1 MKKNLMAI
9 RIVIISIL
17 ILFNFVAYAQE
28 NRQSAIDQER
38 GIVPIASEQN
48 KMLIQT
54 LEKLKNSLATDMESF
69 SKVNE
74 RYFSNFNKG
83 NQMALDKV
91 IEQMNAQNNR
101 LEGTN
106 SIFKSELIPA
116 IEQKMDKINS
126 KVDELFKNLEAQNN
140 LQAEKLSR
148 LVDILKTF
156 AVEQGKIDQALQ
168 EMGESVATQETIL
181 NTQRRISEAL
191 KDLRRKANVNISRS
205 DDILKK
211 IKKRR

>member
-1 MKKNLMAI
+1 MEKNLMAI

-54 LEKLKNSLATDMESF
+54 LEKLRNSLATDMKSF
-69 SKVNE
+69 HKVNE

-83 NQMALDKV
+83 NQTALDKV

-101 LEGTN
+101 LEDTN

-116 IEQKMDKINS
+116 IEQDMDKINS
-126 KVDELFKNLEAQNN
+126 RVDKLAEDMKASYGLQN
-140 LQAEKLSR
+140 EKLSR
-148 LVDILKTF
+148 LIDILKSF
-156 AVEQGKIDQALQ
+156 AIEQGKIDQVLQ
-168 EMGESVATQETIL
+168 NLSNNHSQERIL
-181 NTQRRISEAL
+181 QNQKQITEGL

-211 IKKRR
+211 LKRGQ

>member
-1 MKKNLMAI
+1 M
-9 RIVIISIL
+9 
-17 ILFNFVAYAQE
+17 AYAQE
-28 NRQSAIDQER
+28 NRQSAIDQDR

-54 LEKLKNSLATDMESF
+54 LEKLKNSLAIDMESF
-69 SKVNE
+69 SKVNV
-74 RYFSNFNKG
+74 RSFSNFNKG
-83 NQMALDKV
+83 NQTALGKV

-101 LEGTN
+101 LEDTN

-116 IEQKMDKINS
+116 IENEMGKINS
-126 KVDELFKNLEAQNN
+126 RVDKLAAQSN
-140 LQAEKLSR
+140 LQSEKLSR
-148 LVDILKTF
+148 LVDILKSF
-156 AVEQGKIDQALQ
+156 AVEQSKIDQALQ
-168 EMGESVATQETIL
+168 EVLESVATQETIL

-211 IKKRR
+211 IKKR

>member
-48 KMLIQT
+48 KMLIQI
-54 LEKLKNSLATDMESF
+54 LEQLKNSLATDMESF

-91 IEQMNAQNNR
+91 IEQMNAQNKR
-101 LEGTN
+101 LEDTN

-116 IEQKMDKINS
+116 IEQELKKNNSRFDKLAKDMKSRSDLSN
-126 KVDELFKNLEAQNN
+126 
-140 LQAEKLSR
+140 EKLSR
-148 LVDILKTF
+148 LVDILKSF
-156 AVEQGKIDQALQ
+156 ASEQTKIDQVL
-168 EMGESVATQETIL
+168 GTIL
-181 NTQRRISEAL
+181 TNQQQIKAAL
-191 KDLRRKANVNISRS
+191 ADLRRKANVNISRTE
-205 DDILKK
+205 DVLKKVKK
-211 IKKRR
+211 IKK